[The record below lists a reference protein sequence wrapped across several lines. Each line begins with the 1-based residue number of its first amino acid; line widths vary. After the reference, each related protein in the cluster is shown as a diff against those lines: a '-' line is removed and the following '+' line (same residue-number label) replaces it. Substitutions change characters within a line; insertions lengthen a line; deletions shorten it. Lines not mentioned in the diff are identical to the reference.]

1 MKERAKN
8 RTPEIVCEET
18 SHDNE
23 IEHCEVRAKRRKT
36 VDNKEKKKLC
46 IICDQVKFK
55 GDKKLMRICETKKA
69 KLFIRAM
76 KFNKD
81 CVYGRSSI
89 YETPGDIFAADI
101 LYHRNCM
108 SQYILT
114 FQRDIEDVMNY
125 DDTDISCDMTQL
137 VLKEML
143 STLNLQQYAYSMS
156 EYREILNKKLAE
168 AGSGIFHFF
177 LYFMII

>member
-1 MKERAKN
+1 
-8 RTPEIVCEET
+8 
-18 SHDNE
+18 
-23 IEHCEVRAKRRKT
+23 
-36 VDNKEKKKLC
+36 
-46 IICDQVKFK
+46 
-55 GDKKLMRICETKKA
+55 MRICETKRA
-69 KLFIRAM
+69 KQFIRAM

-89 YETPGDIFAADI
+89 VYETLGDIFAADI
-101 LYHRNCM
+101 FYHRNCM

-137 VLKEML
+137 VFEEML
-143 STLNLQQYAYSMS
+143 STLNLQQHAYSLS

-168 AGSGIFHFF
+168 AGSGIFNFF